1 MSTTVLASILTATL
15 IICFILFVVI
25 YNLKKKL
32 ANTQE
37 ELLPYRV
44 GYIEKDGKDNRI
56 YVSFNARLYSES
68 SNTSYYTVYDC
79 LNRFF
84 ENPIRLMNS
93 FYKGT
98 SFGISLPI
106 SKIEGSALF
115 VKDLKGNQYR
125 LVMKEIPSKISLD
138 LSNNTDE

>member
-1 MSTTVLASILTATL
+1 MSTTVLTSLLTATL

-37 ELLPYRV
+37 KLLPYRV
-44 GYIEKDGKDNRI
+44 GCIEKIGKNNRI
-56 YVSFNARLYSES
+56 YVSFNARLYPEG
-68 SNTSYYTVYDC
+68 SNNSCYTVYDC
-79 LNRFF
+79 LNKFF
-84 ENPIRLMNS
+84 ENPIKLMNS

-98 SFGISLPI
+98 NFGISLPI

-115 VKDLKGNQYR
+115 VQDLNGIQYR
-125 LVMKEIPSKISLD
+125 LVMKEIPSQISLD
-138 LSNNTDE
+138 LSNSDE